1 MPGRSSQSGSHLHE
15 SLLRINKVVR
25 REHQDRRLEGRGLE
39 HKSGPEKCRPV
50 SLDCSIRKIEEE
62 YLMDSARD
70 TQDLW
75 SIIPY
80 RLSGLLKSL
89 NKLQIRFLY
98 DELS

>member
-1 MPGRSSQSGSHLHE
+1 
-15 SLLRINKVVR
+15 
-25 REHQDRRLEGRGLE
+25 
-39 HKSGPEKCRPV
+39 
-50 SLDCSIRKIEEE
+50 
-62 YLMDSARD
+62 MDSAHN